1 MSRIEELIKEKCPN
15 GVGYRTLDKV
25 CKINKGKQLNKDGLL
40 SDENINNIIE
50 LITNRETVESKAIVV
65 PYEEIK
71 DNDYNISV
79 NSYLKTNTDD
89 NNIDI
94 EEVNK
99 MLAEVVPRQQ
109 QIRKELEE
117 IIKELEVDYHE

>member
-1 MSRIEELIKEKCPN
+1 MKFYIE
-15 GVGYRTLDKV
+15 TLG
-25 CKINKGKQLNKDGLL
+25 CK
-40 SDENINNIIE
+40 
-50 LITNRETVESKAIVV
+50 
-65 PYEEIK
+65 
-71 DNDYNISV
+71 V
-79 NSYLKTNTDD
+79 NSYESNYIAESSVNNGFLLTYNVTDANIIIINTCTVTNTAD